1 MEYIKAT
8 TQEELDM
15 LRDDIDRLKGVE
27 QKESNIEI
35 VKKILARNIL
45 TLEQEKEFTKDTDK
59 ADKIDRILRKSQ
71 RSQIQDRLD
80 RLYRMKET
88 IERLE
93 KNDAKNYAIK
103 RETIDGKKQL
113 QEVYMS
119 DINAY
124 NKKETLQQIS
134 QRLEEVANEQHKF
147 EANRLAITNRE
158 AGVVPYYEIIINDI
172 KDVKNLRKTLTK
184 INNQYA
190 ILDSISLESSKKTE
204 LARDLERLEEYLNK
218 IETNPDTF
226 KSSENRFV
234 PTHLADFIELARV
247 DDTLE

>member
-15 LRDDIDRLKGVE
+15 LKDDIDRLKGVE
-27 QKESNIEI
+27 QKESDMET

-45 TLEQEKEFTKDTDK
+45 TLEQEIEFAKDTDK
-59 ADKIDRILRKSQ
+59 ADKIDRMLRKAQ

-103 RETIDGKKQL
+103 RETVDGKQQL

-134 QRLEEVANEQHKF
+134 QRLEEIANEQHKF

-158 AGVVPYYEIIINDI
+158 AGVVPYYEIIINDKKDI
-172 KDVKNLRKTLTK
+172 KSLRKTLKK
-184 INNQYA
+184 INNQYV
-190 ILDSISLESSKKTE
+190 ILDSISLEAAKKTE

-226 KSSENRFV
+226 KASEHPFI
-234 PTHLADFIELARV
+234 PTHLADFFELVKV
-247 DDTLE
+247 D